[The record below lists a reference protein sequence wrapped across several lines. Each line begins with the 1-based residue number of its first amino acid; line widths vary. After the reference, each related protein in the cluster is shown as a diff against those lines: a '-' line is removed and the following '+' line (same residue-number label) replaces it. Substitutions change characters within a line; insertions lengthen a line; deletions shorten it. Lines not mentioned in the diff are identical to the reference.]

1 MPRRMYRTTYF
12 PPRLRDTVDVGGEDD
27 LKRSRFHASILMCG
41 TSGMT
46 TQTLWVMISEL
57 PRGQSR
63 FSASHEPHL
72 SPFRCRL
79 VQPNA
84 DIV

>member
-57 PRGQSR
+57 PRGHSLG
-63 FSASHEPHL
+63 FLPHM
-72 SPFRCRL
+72 
-79 VQPNA
+79 NH
-84 DIV
+84 I